1 MSHTRESATPNRR
14 TIISIGLVLIGLFA
28 GILITLLVSPTGS
41 TGFQRPR
48 TVERVELGSTSASA
62 LIPVPQTDAPPVL
75 FDALSLNEAF
85 KFVAARVTPSVVFI
99 QVQTNR
105 GGFFRNFGNQSEQFL
120 VPRSVGSGVIISEQ
134 GYVVTNN
141 HVIDGADRIVV
152 TLQDK
157 REYTALIV
165 GTDTDTD
172 LAVLKL
178 ESSDSLPS
186 IALGNSAD
194 LEVGEWVIAVG
205 NPFRLTSTVTAGII
219 SALDRRV
226 EVNDDQFGIE
236 NFIQTDAAI
245 NPGNS
250 GGALVNLKGE
260 LIGIATAIATES
272 GSYEGYGFAVPV
284 DLMERV
290 VTDLIKFGR
299 VNRGYLGVSILPL
312 NATDAARLGME
323 EVSGVVLDDVFDGLA
338 GYKAGL
344 RDGDIL
350 LSIDGEKVSEPNE
363 LQSVIA
369 LRRPG
374 EEFPVA
380 VWRNGREREFMVQLK
395 GRDDPAYQSWIA
407 DLEAQRSARTNPE
420 EIPMPPAVDIRTLDK
435 WGIGIAGLDARFQ
448 GRFSVPHGAYL
459 AFVEKDGAF
468 GKAGVPRNVLLTQVD
483 ETVIFSVE
491 DVISSLESAMETVE
505 AIVVKVMRADGIAL
519 FFEIDVPQE

>member
-1 MSHTRESATPNRR
+1 MSNTKESATPNRS
-14 TIISIGLVLIGLFA
+14 TVISIGLVLIGLFA
-28 GILITLLVSPTGS
+28 GILITLLVNQTGS
-41 TGFQRPR
+41 TGFQRPL
-48 TVERVELGSTSASA
+48 TVERVELGSTGASA
-62 LIPVPQTDAPPVL
+62 LIPVPLTDAPPVL

-85 KFVAARVTPSVVFI
+85 KHVAARVTPSVVFVE
-99 QVQTNR
+99 VQANR
-105 GGFFRNFGNQSEQFL
+105 GGLFRNFGNQSGRSL

-141 HVIDGADRIVV
+141 HVIEGAERIVV

-157 REYTALIV
+157 REYAALVV
-165 GTDTDTD
+165 GMDTDTD

-178 ESSDSLPS
+178 ENGNSFPS
-186 IALGNSAD
+186 IALGISAD

-219 SALDRRV
+219 SALGRRV
-226 EVNDDQFGIE
+226 DVIPDQFGIE
-236 NFIQTDAAI
+236 DFIQTDAAI

-250 GGALVNLKGE
+250 GGALVNLRGE

-299 VNRGYLGVSILPL
+299 VNRGYLGVSIQSL
-312 NATDAARLGME
+312 DAAGAEQLGLD
-323 EVSGVVLDDVFDGLA
+323 GVRGVYLQDVVDGLA
-338 GYKAGL
+338 GYEAGL
-344 RDGDIL
+344 RDGDVL
-350 LSIDGEKVSEPNE
+350 LSIDGEEVSEPNE
-363 LQSVIA
+363 LQSAIA

-395 GRDDPAYQSWIA
+395 GRDDPMYQTWFA
-407 DLEAQRSARTNPE
+407 DLEAERNARSIPE
-420 EIPMPPAVDIRTLDK
+420 NVPMPPAVDIQNLEN

-448 GRFSVPHGAYL
+448 GRFRVPHGVYL
-459 AFVEKDGAF
+459 AFVEEDGAF
-468 GKAGVPRNVLLTQVD
+468 GKAHVPRNVLMTAVD
-483 ETVIFSVE
+483 EVVIYSVE
-491 DVISSLESAMETVE
+491 DAISALESAMETAD
-505 AIVVKVMRADGIAL
+505 AIVVKVMRTDGISL
-519 FFEIDVPQE
+519 FFEVDVPQE